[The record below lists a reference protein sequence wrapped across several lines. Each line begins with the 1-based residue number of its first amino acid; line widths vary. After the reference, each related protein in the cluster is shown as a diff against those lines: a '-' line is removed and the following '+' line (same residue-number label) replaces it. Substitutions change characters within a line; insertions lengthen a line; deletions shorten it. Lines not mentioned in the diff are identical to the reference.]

1 MTRIVTYVHGKKAQ
15 AAAIEGPAIVT
26 VTDRKRLRAL
36 REEREAGSEASPEL
50 KAFFKR
56 MMRP

>member
-1 MTRIVTYVHGKKAQ
+1 V
-15 AAAIEGPAIVT
+15 IEGPAVVT
-26 VTDRKRLRAL
+26 VTDRKPLTTL
-36 REEREAGSEASPEL
+36 REERALEAGSEASPEL